1 MLFRSHARS
10 PRAAEAKEA
19 YRQAYA
25 GRRFVRVLDEP
36 PHMAHVVGTNR
47 ADVFATADAS
57 TGEIQVCVAIDNL
70 IKGAAGQAIQ
80 AVNLAAGL
88 DEAAGLPVA
97 GAYPC

>member
-1 MLFRSHARS
+1 MFRD
-10 PRAAEAKEA
+10 
-19 YRQAYA
+19 AYA

-36 PHMAHVVGTNR
+36 PHLARVLGTNR
-47 ADVFATADAS
+47 ADLHVTADEA
-57 TGEIQVCVAIDNL
+57 TGEIQVSVAIDNL